1 MTTTYAVH
9 YTYGLDSADAR
20 LEHRDAH
27 VQFLLGLQEQEALLL
42 CGAYSD
48 DQHPGALLVVA
59 AESADQARSTVEQ
72 DPYHQRGLIDDIAV
86 REWVSRLGSRSEALQ

>member
-9 YTYGLDSADAR
+9 YTYGADSGPAR

-27 VQFLLGLQEQEALLL
+27 IQFLLALQEQDQLLL

-48 DQHPGALLVVA
+48 DLHPGALLVVA
-59 AESADQARSTVEQ
+59 ADDAEKALGLVQG
-72 DPYHQRGLIDDIAV
+72 DPYNGLGLIDDITV
-86 REWVSRLGSRSEALQ
+86 REWTSRLGSRKDALA